1 MARVQVS
8 KQSFSLG
15 HKEHLYQ
22 MIFELNR
29 EQNYSI
35 KMLCERLEV
44 SRSGYYKWCNK
55 EISNNEKRSKLIAK
69 EIKCIFKNSKETFGV
84 VRIHYALK
92 RECNLNVNIKCI
104 RRIMRIL
111 GLQAQ
116 IRKKRPNWTRI
127 KPHFTAENILNR
139 NFEANKP
146 NQKWFTDI
154 SYLNYG
160 KGQKAYISAII
171 DRYDLSIIAYKVS
184 KRNDLKL
191 VMDILKLALQNNDA
205 SNTVL
210 HSDRGFQYT
219 SKHYKNYLDTHNVKI
234 SMSKVGS
241 CLDNQPIE
249 AFWGTLK
256 SEYYYRNQFSTYE
269 DLETGISEYI
279 NYYMNKR
286 YFPKFDGLTPN
297 EYRNVS

>member
-35 KMLCERLEV
+35 KMLCQRLEV

-55 EISNNEKRSKLIAK
+55 EVSNNEKRSKLIAK
-69 EIKCIFKNSKETFGV
+69 EIKRIFKNSKETFGV

-116 IRKKRPNWTRI
+116 IRKNVLI
-127 KPHFTAENILNR
+127 GLESNH
-139 NFEANKP
+139 
-146 NQKWFTDI
+146 I
-154 SYLNYG
+154 S
-160 KGQKAYISAII
+160 Q
-171 DRYDLSIIAYKVS
+171 
-184 KRNDLKL
+184 LK
-191 VMDILKLALQNNDA
+191 I
-205 SNTVL
+205 
-210 HSDRGFQYT
+210 Y
-219 SKHYKNYLDTHNVKI
+219 
-234 SMSKVGS
+234 
-241 CLDNQPIE
+241 
-249 AFWGTLK
+249 
-256 SEYYYRNQFSTYE
+256 
-269 DLETGISEYI
+269 
-279 NYYMNKR
+279 
-286 YFPKFDGLTPN
+286 
-297 EYRNVS
+297 

>member
-1 MARVQVS
+1 
-8 KQSFSLG
+8 
-15 HKEHLYQ
+15 
-22 MIFELNR
+22 MIFELNK
-29 EQNYSI
+29 EQRYSI
-35 KMLCERLEV
+35 KKLCERLEV

-55 EISNNEKRSKLIAK
+55 EVSNNEKRSKLIAK
-69 EIKCIFKNSKETFGV
+69 EIKRIFEESKETFGV
-84 VRIHYALK
+84 VRMHYALK
-92 RECNLNVNIKCI
+92 RECKLNVNIKCI

-111 GLQAQ
+111 GLRAQ
-116 IRKKRPNWTRI
+116 IRKKRPNWARI
-127 KPHFTAENILNR
+127 KPHFTADNILNR
-139 NFEANKP
+139 NFETKKP

-154 SYLNYG
+154 SYLKYG

-171 DRYDLSIIAYKVS
+171 DRYDLSIVAYKVS

-191 VMDILKLALQNNDA
+191 VMDTLKLALKNNNT

-219 SKHYKNYLDTHNVKI
+219 SKHYKKYLDTHNIKI
-234 SMSKVGS
+234 SMSKAGS

-256 SEYYYRNQFSTYE
+256 AEYYYRNQFSTYE

-279 NYYMNKR
+279 DYYMNKR
-286 YFPKFDGLTPN
+286 YVPKFDGLTPN

>member
-1 MARVQVS
+1 M
-8 KQSFSLG
+8 
-15 HKEHLYQ
+15 
-22 MIFELNR
+22 
-29 EQNYSI
+29 
-35 KMLCERLEV
+35 
-44 SRSGYYKWCNK
+44 
-55 EISNNEKRSKLIAK
+55 
-69 EIKCIFKNSKETFGV
+69 
-84 VRIHYALK
+84 
-92 RECNLNVNIKCI
+92 
-104 RRIMRIL
+104 
-111 GLQAQ
+111 
-116 IRKKRPNWTRI
+116 
-127 KPHFTAENILNR
+127 
-139 NFEANKP
+139 
-146 NQKWFTDI
+146 
-154 SYLNYG
+154 
-160 KGQKAYISAII
+160 
-171 DRYDLSIIAYKVS
+171 S

-234 SMSKVGS
+234 SMSKAGS

-286 YFPKFDGLTPN
+286 YVPKFDGLTLN